1 MNKLSPLYAIPLVAV
16 AALAACKKSEP
27 AAPAAMAG
35 PSAEASVVSAETRLK
50 ATDGNEAK
58 GDIKFVSAAGGVK
71 ISGTLEGLKP
81 GGVSAF
87 HVHEKGDCSAPDA
100 SSAGGHLNPDGKPH
114 GNMTAGDHHA
124 GDMPNI
130 TADSEGKA
138 MVDVTVPGLEIGTG
152 SAKDVIGKALVVH
165 AGADDYTSQPAGNA
179 GGRIAC
185 GVIEKG

>member
-1 MNKLSPLYAIPLVAV
+1 MNKLSPLYAIPLAAV
-16 AALAACKKSEP
+16 VALAACKKSEP
-27 AAPAAMAG
+27 GAAAGDASAKTSLAATEG
-35 PSAEASVVSAETRLK
+35 NSV
-50 ATDGNEAK
+50 K
-58 GDIKFVSAAGGVK
+58 GDIKFASAAGGVK

-100 SSAGGHLNPDGKPH
+100 SSAGPHLNPDGKPH
-114 GNMTAGDHHA
+114 GNMSAGEHHA

-130 TADSEGKA
+130 SADENGKA
-138 MVDVTVPGLEIGTG
+138 KVELTVPGLEIGTG
-152 SAKDVIGKALVVH
+152 GPKDVIGKALVVH
-165 AGADDYTSQPAGNA
+165 AGPDDYTSQPAGNA

>member
-1 MNKLSPLYAIPLVAV
+1 MNKLSPLYTILLAAV
-16 AALAACKKSEP
+16 VGLAACKKSEP
-27 AAPAAMAG
+27 AAPGTPA
-35 PSAEASVVSAETRLK
+35 AEAGVVSAGTSLK
-50 ATDGNEAK
+50 ATEGNNAE
-58 GDIKFVSAAGGVK
+58 GDIKFVSAGDGVK

-81 GGVSAF
+81 GGVNAF

-100 SSAGGHLNPDGKPH
+100 SSAGSHLNPDGKPH

-130 TADSEGKA
+130 SADEQGKA
-138 MVDVTVPGLEIGTG
+138 TVDVTVPGLEIGTG
-152 SAKDVIGKALVVH
+152 GPKDVIGKALVVH
-165 AGADDYTSQPAGNA
+165 ADPDDYSSQPAGNA